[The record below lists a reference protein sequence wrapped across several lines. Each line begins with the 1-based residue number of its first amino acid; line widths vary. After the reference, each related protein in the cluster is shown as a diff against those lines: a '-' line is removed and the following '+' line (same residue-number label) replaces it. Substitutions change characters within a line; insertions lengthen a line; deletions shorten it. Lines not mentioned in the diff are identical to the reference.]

1 MKVQGIGGG
10 VRKGAEVFG
19 SIVAAVLLAWT
30 SLTYVKLRTTRNGM
44 LWWLPKL
51 SAGAFSLETA
61 LVGAAGAVV
70 GAVGGSLSV
79 VVGYAL
85 VALAAGAHVGRTWR
99 TPKVFTGAFGASE
112 PAVERRRYLLRRRWG
127 VRLGPVPEAR
137 VRRDIPFWIPPG
149 LGRPLLCDVWQPAA
163 GVPASGL
170 GLVYLHG
177 SAWTLLDKDC
187 GTRPFFRHLAAQ
199 GHVVMDAAYRLYP
212 ETDIPGMVG
221 DAKRAVAWLKAN
233 AAAYGVDPDC
243 LVLGGASAG
252 GHVALLAAYTAGH
265 PELTPADVG
274 EADTSVRGV
283 LGWYSPVD
291 LAACYEHYEIA
302 TLAQMMPVR
311 PDWNTPPSPLLRRL
325 LGADA
330 ERLGFQKV
338 PAGRLDW
345 IVGGSP
351 QQVPERYA
359 LLSPITHVR
368 AGCPPTL
375 LMQGRDDIIV
385 PPGPS
390 VEMRER
396 LRRVGVPAALLLL
409 PRAEHGFDLL
419 ATSWSPAAR
428 QALWH
433 AERFLALVATRPH
446 SPHSGCRDAV
456 RASNATELRRLRSPV
471 TEGAR

>member
-1 MKVQGIGGG
+1 VKLQGIGEG
-10 VRKGAEVFG
+10 VRKVAEVFG
-19 SIVAAVLLAWT
+19 LFGAAVLLAWT
-30 SLTYVKLRTTRNGM
+30 SLTYVKLRTTSNGM
-44 LWWLPKL
+44 LWLLPKL
-51 SAGAFSLETA
+51 SAGALSLETG
-61 LVGAAGAVV
+61 LVGAAGALV
-70 GAVGGSLSV
+70 GTVSGSLSV

-85 VALAAGAHVGRTWR
+85 VALAAGTHVLRTWR
-99 TPKVFTGAFGASE
+99 TPEVFSGAFGARES
-112 PAVERRRYLLRRRWG
+112 AVGRPRYLLRRRWG

-137 VRRDIPFWIPPG
+137 LQRDIPFWTPPE

-163 GVPASGL
+163 EVPPSGL

-187 GTRPFFRHLAAQ
+187 GTRTLFRHLAAQ
-199 GHVVMDAAYRLYP
+199 GHVVMDVAYRLYP
-212 ETDIPGMVG
+212 ETDIAGMVG
-221 DAKRAVAWLKAN
+221 DAKRAVAWLKAS
-233 AAAYGVDPDC
+233 AADYGVDPDRV
-243 LVLGGASAG
+243 VLGGASAG
-252 GHVALLAAYTAGH
+252 GHVALLAAYTDGH
-265 PELTPADVG
+265 PELTPADVRD
-274 EADTSVRGV
+274 ADTSVRGV

-291 LAACYEHYEIA
+291 LAACYEHYENA
-302 TLAQMMPVR
+302 TLAEMMPDR

-330 ERLGFQKV
+330 ERLGFQRV

-390 VEMRER
+390 VEMQEK
-396 LRRVGVPAALLLL
+396 LHRVGVQGALLLL
-409 PRAEHGFDLL
+409 PQADHGFDLMG
-419 ATSWSPAAR
+419 TNWSPAAR

-433 AERFLALVATRPH
+433 AQRFLALMAARPDSGSSRRGGLSGSGVPAAAT
-446 SPHSGCRDAV
+446 DLA
-456 RASNATELRRLRSPV
+456 AAT
-471 TEGAR
+471 AR